1 MRERAVAERNGDK
14 TRFGRE
20 RRRLDF
26 CRGNTLQNCKRR
38 WEQSKQHGKLLGVEE
53 DEPDI

>member
-26 CRGNTLQNCKRR
+26 CGGSTLQNCKRR